1 METRTQFQNWIRKEE
16 IGRGGVACVF
26 LVEDQKNGQTAVL
39 KEVRGPETLVEAQRA
54 QLRREAQVLQKLDH
68 PCIPAFYAF
77 YETSEAAQLFMAYI
91 PGENA
96 DVALQRCGNFSTRKV
111 LEIGLQTSVILKDL
125 HSNQPPILHGDL
137 KPSNLL
143 LHPDGSVFLLDF
155 GTSSNGGSCAWG
167 TVDYAA
173 PEQCVGG
180 YRDVRSDLYALGRTL
195 QHLHYGADFPR
206 KKLRDTVWKR
216 RTEEATLEQVL
227 FRLTRSDPIGRYS
240 NAEEVEHA
248 FVDLLRHSIAKKRR
262 LRRMYHAVSCTSAFV
277 FFLMQGYPFFEAQ
290 AAATDFLQKIEHE
303 NGSQIE
309 ECISDLREAQR
320 LCPDDPRPITIFL
333 QQAVEAPVDVNRAAQ
348 LDALWAEARL
358 SASDGARLCL
368 ESGGLLFFQY
378 VGDGSS
384 SDLLRERLNRSA
396 PFFAQAA
403 LFAKKMD
410 LSEER
415 SGEEDA
421 WKDLLS
427 AFLCVTSFYRKQ
439 VMQVEGVGESV
450 SAEQWKE
457 LFSALSFL
465 RHNGEKW
472 LRKSAMRRQYG
483 ELWLR
488 LLDVGCFDF
497 PRIGL
502 QKEFVLDSLKEVA
515 LLFEKEGEESA
526 ENDLTFCQK
535 NLEFAYAAGGNDEE

>member
-1 METRTQFQNWIRKEE
+1 METKTPFQNWIRKAE
-16 IGRGGVACVF
+16 IGRGGTACVF
-26 LVEDQKNGQTAVL
+26 LVEDPKTGKTAVL
-39 KEVRGPETLVEAQRA
+39 KEVRGAETLVSAQRA
-54 QLRREAQVLQKLDH
+54 QLRREAQMLQKAVH
-68 PCIPAFYAF
+68 PRIPTFYEF

-96 DVALQRCGNFSTRKV
+96 EIALQCCGSFSTRKV

-125 HSNQPPILHGDL
+125 HRNCPPILHGDL

-143 LHPDGSVFLLDF
+143 LHPDGSVYLLDF
-155 GTSSNGGSCAWG
+155 GTSGNGDSCAWG

-195 QHLHYGADFPR
+195 QHLRYGADFFR
-206 KKLRDTVWKR
+206 KKLRNTVWKC
-216 RTEEATLEQVL
+216 RTEDAALAQVL
-227 FRLTRSDPIGRYS
+227 FRLTRSDPTARYG
-240 NAEEVEHA
+240 NAEEVERA
-248 FVDLLRHSIAKKRR
+248 FADLLRRSITKRPR
-262 LRRMYHAVSCTSAFV
+262 LRRMYHAMSCTAAFV
-277 FFLMQGYPFFEAQ
+277 FFLMQGHPLFKAQ
-290 AAATDFLQKIEHE
+290 AAATAFVQNIEK
-303 NGSQIE
+303 NGSHSE
-309 ECISDLREAQR
+309 ENADVLREAQR

-333 QQAVEAPVDVNRAAQ
+333 QQASDLPVDVNRAAQ
-348 LDALWAEARL
+348 LDALWAEAML
-358 SASDGARLCL
+358 PPSDGARLCL

-384 SDLLRERLNRSA
+384 SDPVRERLNRSA
-396 PFFAQAA
+396 PYFAQAA
-403 LFAKKMD
+403 LFANKID

-415 SGEEDA
+415 SGEEEA
-421 WKDLLS
+421 WNDLLP

-439 VMQVEGVGESV
+439 VMQVEGADDSV
-450 SAEQWKE
+450 SAEQWTE

-465 RHNGEKW
+465 QHNGEKW
-472 LRKSAMRRQYG
+472 LHKSAMRRQYG

-488 LLDVGCFDF
+488 LLDVGCFEF

-502 QKEFVLDSLKEVA
+502 QKKFVLDSLKEVA

-526 ENDLTFCQK
+526 GNNLTLCHN
-535 NLEFAYAAGGNDEE
+535 NLELAYAAGGNDEE